1 MLAEGFFVWF
11 FSIAPAVTAGQRGRV
26 PVGALFIHA
35 DRFWFARTGRLLECA
50 EPCNGMW
57 QRLAWAAMLSVSLV
71 ACQETKIDD
80 PTLISGS
87 GPVAVLQSSYV
98 SSGESQA
105 ALGAG
110 SVTYVISRV
119 ELTDDQ
125 AAPLY
130 PVIAHFFLTDRSGN
144 RYFGIDTGSAALTGL
159 ANDLS
164 PLRPGEKRKF
174 VVGFRAGATTMGTI
188 RYNY

>member
-1 MLAEGFFVWF
+1 MC
-11 FSIAPAVTAGQRGRV
+11 
-26 PVGALFIHA
+26 
-35 DRFWFARTGRLLECA
+35 RTPRR
-50 EPCNGMW
+50 MW
-57 QRLAWAAMLSVSLV
+57 ERLACAAMLGVALA

-98 SSGESQA
+98 SSGDSQA

-110 SVTYVISRV
+110 AVTYVISSV

-125 AAPLY
+125 TAALY

-144 RYFGIDTGSAALTGL
+144 RFFGIDTGSAAFTGVS
-159 ANDLS
+159 NDLS
-164 PLRPGEKRKF
+164 PLRPGEKRTF
-174 VVGFRAGATTMGTI
+174 VVGFRADATTMGTI